1 MKPAHRLSNVKTA
14 LDYLKKRKVRRLLL
28 TANLFQVKLVNVNP
42 VDIVDGRPKIVLG
55 LIWIIIL
62 YFQVTVYSF

>member
-1 MKPAHRLSNVKTA
+1 MAKP
-14 LDYLKKRKVRRLLL
+14 
-28 TANLFQVKLVNVNP
+28 FQVKLVNVNP

-62 YFQVTVYSF
+62 YFQVTA